1 MRRAASL
8 VAAAL
13 LLAACGDAPRIPATD
28 LLLRVT
34 PTEAEVEFGKAFS
47 VEVERI
53 WNRDLVVRDFDEG
66 VLAPLVLRAEGARR
80 EQDDRRVREI
90 LRYRAYAF
98 SLEDVQIRA
107 PKLVGRPRGDGPK
120 QEIYA
125 EPIRLR
131 VKQAIDVEDPG
142 APELLSTMVAEPSSR
157 WPLGIAALGALA
169 LLALFLRRP
178 RREGRRLEVASA
190 DLALRRLGEVGSD
203 VAAMSDVL
211 RDHVGALR
219 HRNARPLT
227 TGEVLA
233 LMAPE
238 DGDEARESLAAVL
251 EAGDMA
257 KYGARDFDAET
268 AGALA
273 TRAASFIESTRSATP

>member
-8 VAAAL
+8 VVAAL
-13 LLAACGDAPRIPATD
+13 LLAACGSAPDIPATD

-34 PTEAEVEFGKAFS
+34 PTEAEVEFGRAFP

-98 SLEDVQIRA
+98 SLEDVEIRA
-107 PKLVGRPRGDGPK
+107 PKLVGRPRSDGPK

-125 EPIRLR
+125 EPIRLS
-131 VKQAIDVEDPG
+131 VTQAIDVEDPG
-142 APELLSTMVAEPSSR
+142 EPELLDAMVAEPSSR
-157 WPLGIAALGALA
+157 WPFGIAALGALA

-178 RREGRRLEVASA
+178 KSA
-190 DLALRRLGEVGSD
+190 GQAAEAVPSDLALMRLREVGSD
-203 VAAMSDVL
+203 VGAMADVL

-219 HRNARPLT
+219 HLDARPLT

-238 DGDEARESLAAVL
+238 DGDEARKSLAAVL

-257 KYGARDFDAET
+257 KYAARDFDAET
-268 AGALA
+268 ASALA
-273 TRAASFIESTRSATP
+273 TRAASFLESTRSPTP